1 MTEYRR
7 KYEKERRIGITL
19 KLNINTDADIISY
32 LSGIENKQGFLK
44 DLLRREMKT
53 CASET
58 A

>member
-1 MTEYRR
+1 MTEYRK

-44 DLLRREMKT
+44 DLLRREMNK
-53 CASET
+53 CVSET